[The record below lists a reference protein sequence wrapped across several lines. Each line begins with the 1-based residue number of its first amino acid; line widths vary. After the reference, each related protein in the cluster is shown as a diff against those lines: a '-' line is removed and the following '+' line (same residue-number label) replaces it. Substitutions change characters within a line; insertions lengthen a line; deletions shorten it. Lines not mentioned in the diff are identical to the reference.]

1 MRGSGCFSIRCLW
14 RGDSIIAGERPQHRR
29 HIRAGG
35 AFRGLRIRME
45 RRGRRVELLGRILLI
60 TAAAGIGGTGAGGL
74 AACLFQRDSSRVVS
88 LLLSF
93 AAGVMTSVV
102 CFDLLAEAVSPQGG
116 RPWLAVAGILMGYG
130 TTGFLNVWIGRSGRT
145 DQGLFLAGVV
155 MAAAIALHNVPEGMV
170 IGASFAG
177 GGRPELNRS
186 GLVMAAVI
194 GLHNVPEGMA
204 VAVPLI
210 SGGMGRGRAA
220 AAAAVTGAPT
230 VLGALLGFTL
240 GTLGPAPLALALS
253 FASGAMLYVV
263 FGELLP
269 EAVLLWR
276 SQLPALAAVIG
287 MITGMVIVRM

>member
-1 MRGSGCFSIRCLW
+1 
-14 RGDSIIAGERPQHRR
+14 
-29 HIRAGG
+29 
-35 AFRGLRIRME
+35 ME
-45 RRGRRVELLGRILLI
+45 GQGRRVELLGRVLLI
-60 TAAAGIGGTGAGGL
+60 TAAAGMGGTGAGGL
-74 AACLFQRDSSRVVS
+74 AACLFRRDSSRVVS

-102 CFDLLAEAVSPQGG
+102 CFDLLAEAAGPQGG
-116 RPWLAVAGILMGYG
+116 RLWLAAAGILLGYG
-130 TTGFLNVWIGRSGRT
+130 ATGFLNAWIGRSGRT

-177 GGRPELNRS
+177 GGRPELSRS

-210 SGGMGRGRAA
+210 SGGMGRSRAA

-287 MITGMVIVRM
+287 MITGMVIVRI